1 MNVKQQIIDK
11 INRINDAELL
21 ELLDQWISSLLEASS
36 GEKFSKREV
45 SAIQEGYEQYQAG
58 ETVDQQEANRLLDE
72 WLKDK

>member
-11 INRINDAELL
+11 INRIDDAELL
-21 ELLDQWISSLLEASS
+21 EELDKWISSLLEVTS
-36 GEKFSKREV
+36 GEEFSEKEV

-58 ETVDQQEANRLLDE
+58 ETVNRQEANRLLDK